1 MLGTRRAS
9 VTVGDGILQKAGLIT
24 YTRGA
29 VTIVNR
35 AKLEDAAWECYQVI
49 IRQSRNWRNESS

>member
-9 VTVGDGILQKAGLIT
+9 VTVAAGVLQKAGLIR

-29 VTIVNR
+29 VTVVNR
-35 AKLEDAAWECYQVI
+35 AKLKAAACECYEI
-49 IRQSRNWRNESS
+49 MTRQSREWLNELS